1 MTSHDDAQ
9 LATFA
14 ANRATGTVRFDLQHL
29 DGVTRRNRLYEA
41 GSMRVR
47 FPTPE
52 GCGLSAMLINTAG
65 GIAGGD
71 CFDVSVSAGKNTQ
84 ICVTTASAEKIYRSH
99 GPMGAIN
106 VALSGAA
113 GSHISWLP
121 QETIVFNQARIARSF
136 DITLSNWASLLFAEI
151 LVLGRA
157 AMGEVLRSGL
167 VRDSWR
173 LRVDDRLVF
182 ADNIVLD
189 GDLQMKL
196 GRRAVTSGGLCVG
209 TALIVPGDL
218 ALVASIRET
227 VGVLRGEF
235 GISAWNGFAVARF
248 CAAEAASVRQD
259 MMQVLT
265 RVSPVSLPRMW
276 MS

>member
-9 LATFA
+9 SATFA

-52 GCGLSAMLINTAG
+52 GCGLSAMLVNTAG

-71 CFDVSVSAGKNTQ
+71 CFDVSISAGKNTQ

-99 GPMGAIN
+99 GPVGAIN

-121 QETIVFNQARIARSF
+121 QETIVFNQARIARNF

-182 ADNIVLD
+182 ADNVVLD

-196 GRRAVTSGGLCVG
+196 GQRAVTSGGLCVG
-209 TALIVPGDL
+209 TALIVPGDQ
-218 ALVASIRET
+218 ALVDSIRET

-265 RVSPVSLPRMW
+265 RVSAVSLPRMW